1 MRVTV
6 PPAPLRPVPP
16 RPAPPSRPSPPAGS
30 AHRRRAGRGF
40 WHYGVGMAAA
50 DTSPEVAA
58 EGREPLLSPG
68 EEAAAEGESRDIV
81 ETQEHYKS
89 RWRSIWIM
97 YLTMFLSSVGF
108 SIVIMSVWP
117 YLQKIDPTADASFL
131 GWIIASYSIGQ
142 MVASP
147 LFGLWSNYRPRR
159 EPLVV
164 STAISVAANC
174 LYAYVHV
181 PHSHNKY
188 YMLTARA
195 LVGFGAGNVAVVR
208 SYIAGATSLT
218 ERTSAMANTSACQAV
233 GFILGPVFQTCF
245 TLIGEE
251 GITWKLLHL
260 QLNMYTAPVLF
271 GAFLG
276 VINIILIFA
285 IFREH
290 RVDDMGRE
298 CKSVNFEGEGGVL
311 DQDAEGNVDH
321 AAVVALNFLFFVIL
335 FVFAVFETIAT
346 PLTMD
351 MYSWTRKEAVF
362 YNGIILSVV
371 GIESVVVFMVVKTLS
386 KRTGERAILHGGL
399 LIVLVGFFILLPW
412 GKKLPNIQWQEVKNN
427 SIPRP
432 TSTEMFVPFWSLEVM
447 QLPSNDTVEPV
458 GCPVTQSWCLNTPM
472 IYLAQY
478 ISSDIL
484 IGLGYPVCNVMSYT
498 LYSKILGPKPQGV
511 YMGWLTASGS
521 GARILGP
528 VFVSQIYTHL
538 GPRWAFSL
546 ICGVVVVSLLVLE
559 IVYKRLI
566 AFSVRYGRMQEE
578 NC

>member
-1 MRVTV
+1 
-6 PPAPLRPVPP
+6 
-16 RPAPPSRPSPPAGS
+16 
-30 AHRRRAGRGF
+30 
-40 WHYGVGMAAA
+40 MAAA
-50 DTSPEVAA
+50 LSGTAAVA
-58 EGREPLLSPG
+58 EGQEPLLSPG
-68 EEAAAEGESRDIV
+68 GEEDNRDV
-81 ETQEHYKS
+81 LETQEHYKS

-97 YLTMFLSSVGF
+97 HLTMFLSSVGF
-108 SIVIMSVWP
+108 SIVVMSVWP

-147 LFGLWSNYRPRR
+147 LFGFWSNYRPRR

-164 STAISVAANC
+164 STIISVAANC

-188 YMLTARA
+188 YMLIARA

-208 SYIAGATSLT
+208 SYIAGATSLA

-251 GITWKLLHL
+251 GVTWELVHL
-260 QLNMYTAPVLF
+260 QLTMYTAPVLF
-271 GAFLG
+271 GALLG

-290 RVDDMGRE
+290 RVDDMGWQCR
-298 CKSVNFEGEGGVL
+298 SINFEGEESGVL
-311 DQDAEGNVDH
+311 DQDAEGNIDQV
-321 AAVVALNFLFFVIL
+321 AVVAVNFLFFVIL

-351 MYSWTRKEAVF
+351 MYSWTRKEAVL
-362 YNGIILSVV
+362 YNGIILGVV
-371 GIESVVVFMVVKTLS
+371 GVESVIVFMVVKTLS
-386 KRTGERAILHGGL
+386 KKTGERAILHGGL

-412 GKKLPNIQWQEVKNN
+412 GKKLPNIQWQEIKNN
-427 SIPRP
+427 SIPR
-432 TSTEMFVPFWSLEVM
+432 TMLIPFWSLQAM
-447 QLPSNDTVEPV
+447 QLPSNRTAEPT
-458 GCPVTQSWCLNTPM
+458 GCPVSQSWCLNTPM

-546 ICGVVVVSLLVLE
+546 ICGIVVLSLLVLE
-559 IVYKRLI
+559 IVYKRLV
-566 AFSVRYGRMQEE
+566 AFSVRYGRMQE
-578 NC
+578 

>member
-1 MRVTV
+1 M
-6 PPAPLRPVPP
+6 A
-16 RPAPPSRPSPPAGS
+16 AAGS
-30 AHRRRAGRGF
+30 A
-40 WHYGVGMAAA
+40 
-50 DTSPEVAA
+50 PEARPD
-58 EGREPLLSPG
+58 GREPLLGSAG
-68 EEAAAEGESRDIV
+68 VTADEEEEEESRDVV
-81 ETQEHYKS
+81 ESQEHYKS

-147 LFGLWSNYRPRR
+147 LFGLWSNHRPRR
-159 EPLVV
+159 EPLVI

-181 PHSHNKY
+181 PHGHNKY

-251 GITWKLLHL
+251 GVTWKFLCL
-260 QLNMYTAPVLF
+260 QLNMYTTPVLF
-271 GAFLG
+271 GALLG

-290 RVDDMGRE
+290 RVDDMGRQY
-298 CKSVNFEGEGGVL
+298 KSINSDGEGSDVL
-311 DQDAEGNVDH
+311 DQNTEGSIDH
-321 AAVVALNFLFFVIL
+321 VAVVALNVLFFVIL

-362 YNGIILSVV
+362 YNGIILSVI
-371 GIESVVVFMVVKTLS
+371 GIESVIVFMVVKTLS
-386 KRTGERAILHGGL
+386 KKTGERAILHAGL

-412 GKKLPNIQWQEVKNN
+412 GKKLPNIQWQEIKNN
-427 SIPRP
+427 SIPRTAP
-432 TSTEMFVPFWSLEVM
+432 SEMLAPFWSLPEL
-447 QLPSNDTVEPV
+447 QLPSNHTAEPV

-478 ISSDIL
+478 ISSDVL

-498 LYSKILGPKPQGV
+498 LYSKVLGPKPQGV

-521 GARILGP
+521 AARILGP

-546 ICGVVVVSLLVLE
+546 ICGVVVASLLLLE

>member
-1 MRVTV
+1 
-6 PPAPLRPVPP
+6 
-16 RPAPPSRPSPPAGS
+16 
-30 AHRRRAGRGF
+30 
-40 WHYGVGMAAA
+40 MAAA
-50 DTSPEVAA
+50 GFAPGARPEGQ
-58 EGREPLLSPG
+58 ESLLGSAG
-68 EEAAAEGESRDIV
+68 AAADDEEDDDEEESRDVI

-97 YLTMFLSSVGF
+97 YLTMFLSSIELTPVF
-108 SIVIMSVWP
+108 
-117 YLQKIDPTADASFL
+117 LQIDPTADASFL

-159 EPLVV
+159 EPLVI

-174 LYAYVHV
+174 LYAYVHL

-233 GFILGPVFQTCF
+233 GFILGPGSDALNQNT
-245 TLIGEE
+245 E
-251 GITWKLLHL
+251 GSI
-260 QLNMYTAPVLF
+260 
-271 GAFLG
+271 
-276 VINIILIFA
+276 
-285 IFREH
+285 
-290 RVDDMGRE
+290 
-298 CKSVNFEGEGGVL
+298 
-311 DQDAEGNVDH
+311 DH
-321 AAVVALNFLFFVIL
+321 IAVVALNILFFVIL

-362 YNGIILSVV
+362 YNGIILSTI
-371 GIESVVVFMVVKTLS
+371 GIESVIVFMMVKVLS
-386 KRTGERAILHGGL
+386 KKTGERAILHAGL

-412 GKKLPNIQWQEVKNN
+412 GKKLPNIQWQEIRNN
-427 SIPRP
+427 SIPRTAP
-432 TSTEMFVPFWSLEVM
+432 SEMLVPFWSLPDL
-447 QLPSNDTVEPV
+447 QLPSNHTVEPV

-478 ISSDIL
+478 ISSDVL

-498 LYSKILGPKPQGV
+498 LYSKVLGPKPQGV

-528 VFVSQIYTHL
+528 IFVSQIYTHL

-546 ICGVVVVSLLVLE
+546 ICGVVVVSLLLLE

-566 AFSVRYGRMQEE
+566 AFSIRYGRMQED

>member
-1 MRVTV
+1 
-6 PPAPLRPVPP
+6 
-16 RPAPPSRPSPPAGS
+16 
-30 AHRRRAGRGF
+30 
-40 WHYGVGMAAA
+40 
-50 DTSPEVAA
+50 
-58 EGREPLLSPG
+58 
-68 EEAAAEGESRDIV
+68 
-81 ETQEHYKS
+81 
-89 RWRSIWIM
+89 
-97 YLTMFLSSVGF
+97 MFLSSVGF

-147 LFGLWSNYRPRR
+147 LFGVWSNYRPRR

-164 STAISVAANC
+164 STTISVAANC
-174 LYAYVHV
+174 LYAYVHL

-195 LVGFGAGNVAVVR
+195 LVGFGAE
-208 SYIAGATSLT
+208 S
-218 ERTSAMANTSACQAV
+218 
-233 GFILGPVFQTCF
+233 
-245 TLIGEE
+245 
-251 GITWKLLHL
+251 
-260 QLNMYTAPVLF
+260 
-271 GAFLG
+271 
-276 VINIILIFA
+276 
-285 IFREH
+285 
-290 RVDDMGRE
+290 
-298 CKSVNFEGEGGVL
+298 GGL
-311 DQDAEGNVDH
+311 DQDAEGNIDH
-321 AAVVALNFLFFVIL
+321 VAVVAINVLFFVIL

-371 GIESVVVFMVVKTLS
+371 GIESVIVFMVVKTLS
-386 KRTGERAILHGGL
+386 KKTGERAILHGGL
-399 LIVLVGFFILLPW
+399 LVVLVGFFILLPW
-412 GKKLPNIQWQEVKNN
+412 GKKLPNIQWQEIKNN
-427 SIPRP
+427 SIPRA
-432 TSTEMFVPFWSLEVM
+432 TSTEMLMPFWSLQAL
-447 QLPSNDTVEPV
+447 QLPSNHTAEPV
-458 GCPVTQSWCLNTPM
+458 GCPITQSWCLNTPM

-478 ISSDIL
+478 ITSDIL

-546 ICGVVVVSLLVLE
+546 ICGVVVVSLLLLE

>member
-1 MRVTV
+1 VF
-6 PPAPLRPVPP
+6 LN
-16 RPAPPSRPSPPAGS
+16 
-30 AHRRRAGRGF
+30 
-40 WHYGVGMAAA
+40 
-50 DTSPEVAA
+50 
-58 EGREPLLSPG
+58 
-68 EEAAAEGESRDIV
+68 ESV
-81 ETQEHYKS
+81 HLFPQ
-89 RWRSIWIM
+89 
-97 YLTMFLSSVGF
+97 
-108 SIVIMSVWP
+108 
-117 YLQKIDPTADASFL
+117 IDPTADASFL

-142 MVASP
+142 MLASP

-159 EPLVV
+159 EPLVI

-233 GFILGPVFQTCF
+233 GFILGP
-245 TLIGEE
+245 
-251 GITWKLLHL
+251 
-260 QLNMYTAPVLF
+260 
-271 GAFLG
+271 
-276 VINIILIFA
+276 
-285 IFREH
+285 EH
-290 RVDDMGRE
+290 RVDDMGRQ
-298 CKSVNFEGEGGVL
+298 CKSVNFEGEGT
-311 DQDAEGNVDH
+311 EGEGI
-321 AAVVALNFLFFVIL
+321 LFFL
-335 FVFAVFETIAT
+335 ETT

-371 GIESVVVFMVVKTLS
+371 GIESVIVFMVVKMLA
-386 KRTGERAILHGGL
+386 KKTGERAILHGGL

-412 GKKLPNIQWQEVKNN
+412 GKKLPNIQWQEIKNN
-427 SIPRP
+427 SIPRTTP
-432 TSTEMFVPFWSLEVM
+432 TEMLMPFWSLQAM
-447 QLPSNDTVEPV
+447 QPPSNHTAEPV
-458 GCPVTQSWCLNTPM
+458 GCPVTQSWCLNTPV

-546 ICGVVVVSLLVLE
+546 ICGVVVVSLLLLE

>member
-1 MRVTV
+1 M
-6 PPAPLRPVPP
+6 A
-16 RPAPPSRPSPPAGS
+16 SAGP
-30 AHRRRAGRGF
+30 
-40 WHYGVGMAAA
+40 AAA
-50 DTSPEVAA
+50 D
-58 EGREPLLSPG
+58 GKEPLLG
-68 EEAAAEGESRDIV
+68 AGEAAAEGEEDEESRDVV

-159 EPLVV
+159 EPLVI

-195 LVGFGAGNVAVVR
+195 LVGFGA
-208 SYIAGATSLT
+208 

-251 GITWKLLHL
+251 GVTWELIRL

-271 GAFLG
+271 GALLG

-290 RVDDMGRE
+290 RVDDMGRQ
-298 CKSVNFEGEGGVL
+298 CKSINSEGEENDAL
-311 DQDAEGNVDH
+311 DQDTEGNVDH
-321 AAVVALNFLFFVIL
+321 VAVVALNVLFFVIL

-362 YNGIILSVV
+362 YNGIILSVI
-371 GIESVVVFMVVKTLS
+371 GIESVIVFMVVKMLS
-386 KRTGERAILHGGL
+386 KKTGERAILHGGL

-412 GKKLPNIQWQEVKNN
+412 GKKLPNIQWQEIKNN
-427 SIPRP
+427 SIPRTVP
-432 TSTEMFVPFWSLEVM
+432 TEMLMPFWSLQEM
-447 QLPSNDTVEPV
+447 QLPSNHTAEPV
-458 GCPVTQSWCLNTPM
+458 GCPLTQSWCLNTPM
-472 IYLAQY
+472 VYLAQY
-478 ISSDIL
+478 LSSDVL

-546 ICGVVVVSLLVLE
+546 ICGVVVLSLLLLE

-566 AFSVRYGRMQEE
+566 AFSVRYRRMQEE

>member
-1 MRVTV
+1 
-6 PPAPLRPVPP
+6 
-16 RPAPPSRPSPPAGS
+16 
-30 AHRRRAGRGF
+30 
-40 WHYGVGMAAA
+40 
-50 DTSPEVAA
+50 
-58 EGREPLLSPG
+58 
-68 EEAAAEGESRDIV
+68 
-81 ETQEHYKS
+81 
-89 RWRSIWIM
+89 M

-147 LFGLWSNYRPRR
+147 LFGVWSNYRPRR

-164 STAISVAANC
+164 STTISVAANC
-174 LYAYVHV
+174 LYAYVHL

-195 LVGFGAGNVAVVR
+195 LVGFGA
-208 SYIAGATSLT
+208 
-218 ERTSAMANTSACQAV
+218 
-233 GFILGPVFQTCF
+233 VFQTCF

-251 GITWKLLHL
+251 GVTWKLIHL

-271 GAFLG
+271 GALLG

-290 RVDDMGRE
+290 RVDDMGRQ
-298 CKSVNFEGEGGVL
+298 CKSINFEEESGGL
-311 DQDAEGNVDH
+311 DQDAEGNIDH
-321 AAVVALNFLFFVIL
+321 VAVVAINVLFFVIL

-371 GIESVVVFMVVKTLS
+371 GIESVIVFMVVKTLS
-386 KRTGERAILHGGL
+386 KKTGERAILHGGL
-399 LIVLVGFFILLPW
+399 LVVLVGFFILLPW
-412 GKKLPNIQWQEVKNN
+412 GKKLPNIQWQEIKNN
-427 SIPRP
+427 SIPRA
-432 TSTEMFVPFWSLEVM
+432 TSTEMLMPFWSLQAL
-447 QLPSNDTVEPV
+447 QLPSNHTAEPV
-458 GCPVTQSWCLNTPM
+458 GCPITQSWCLNTPM

-478 ISSDIL
+478 ITSDIL

-546 ICGVVVVSLLVLE
+546 ICGVVVVSLLLLE

>member
-1 MRVTV
+1 
-6 PPAPLRPVPP
+6 
-16 RPAPPSRPSPPAGS
+16 
-30 AHRRRAGRGF
+30 
-40 WHYGVGMAAA
+40 MAAA
-50 DTSPEVAA
+50 VSSPEVAA
-58 EGREPLLSPG
+58 EGQEPLLSPG
-68 EEAAAEGESRDIV
+68 EAAEEEESRDVV

-159 EPLVV
+159 EPLVI

-208 SYIAGATSLT
+208 SYISGATSLT

-251 GITWKLLHL
+251 GITWKLVYL

-271 GAFLG
+271 GALLG

-285 IFREH
+285 IFSSKFLESIEWMTW
-290 RVDDMGRE
+290 D
-298 CKSVNFEGEGGVL
+298 
-311 DQDAEGNVDH
+311 GNAKVSI
-321 AAVVALNFLFFVIL
+321 FMEKKM
-335 FVFAVFETIAT
+335 VFRIRTQKETWTMLLCIAT

-371 GIESVVVFMVVKTLS
+371 GIESVIVFMVVKRLS
-386 KRTGERAILHGGL
+386 KKTGERAILHGGL

-412 GKKLPNIQWQEVKNN
+412 GKKLPNIQWQEIKNN
-427 SIPRP
+427 SIPRT
-432 TSTEMFVPFWSLEVM
+432 TSTEMLMPFWSLQAM
-447 QLPSNDTVEPV
+447 QLPSNHTVEPV

-546 ICGVVVVSLLVLE
+546 ICGVVVVSLLLLE

>member
-1 MRVTV
+1 
-6 PPAPLRPVPP
+6 
-16 RPAPPSRPSPPAGS
+16 
-30 AHRRRAGRGF
+30 
-40 WHYGVGMAAA
+40 MA
-50 DTSPEVAA
+50 AA
-58 EGREPLLSPG
+58 EGREPLLGPG
-68 EEAAAEGESRDIV
+68 EEERERQQRQRDRDVV
-81 ETQEHYKS
+81 ETQEHHKS

-251 GITWKLLHL
+251 GITWKSIHL

-271 GAFLG
+271 GALLG
-276 VINIILIFA
+276 IINIILIFA

-290 RVDDMGRE
+290 RVDDMGRQ
-298 CKSVNFEGEGGVL
+298 CSSINSEGEESSVL
-311 DQDAEGNVDH
+311 DEDAEGNTDH
-321 AAVVALNFLFFVIL
+321 VAVVAVNFLFFVIL

-351 MYSWTRKEAVF
+351 MYSWTREKAVF
-362 YNGIILSVV
+362 YNGIILSAIGV
-371 GIESVVVFMVVKTLS
+371 ESVIVFLVVKMLS
-386 KRTGERAILHGGL
+386 KKTGERAILHAGL
-399 LIVLVGFFILLPW
+399 LIVLIGFFILLPW
-412 GKKLPNIQWQEVKNN
+412 GKRLPNIQWQEIKNN
-427 SIPRP
+427 SIPQTTP
-432 TSTEMFVPFWSLEVM
+432 SEMVMPFWSLQPM
-447 QLPSNDTVEPV
+447 QLSSNHSEPA

-478 ISSDIL
+478 ITSDIL

-566 AFSVRYGRMQEE
+566 AFSVRHGRMQEE
-578 NC
+578 SC

>member
-1 MRVTV
+1 
-6 PPAPLRPVPP
+6 
-16 RPAPPSRPSPPAGS
+16 
-30 AHRRRAGRGF
+30 
-40 WHYGVGMAAA
+40 MA
-50 DTSPEVAA
+50 AA
-58 EGREPLLSPG
+58 EGREPLLRAG
-68 EEAAAEGESRDIV
+68 EEEQERQQQQQGRDVV
-81 ETQEHYKS
+81 ETEEHYKS

-174 LYAYVHV
+174 LYAYVHL

-251 GITWKLLHL
+251 GITWKSIHL

-271 GAFLG
+271 GALLG
-276 VINIILIFA
+276 IINIILTFA

-290 RVDDMGRE
+290 RVDDMGRQ
-298 CKSVNFEGEGGVL
+298 CNSINFEREEGGVL
-311 DQDAEGNVDH
+311 DQDAEGNIDH
-321 AAVVALNFLFFVIL
+321 VAVVAVNFLFFVIL
-335 FVFAVFETIAT
+335 FVFAVFET
-346 PLTMD
+346 
-351 MYSWTRKEAVF
+351 
-362 YNGIILSVV
+362 
-371 GIESVVVFMVVKTLS
+371 
-386 KRTGERAILHGGL
+386 TGERAILHGGL
-399 LIVLVGFFILLPW
+399 LIILIGFFILLPW
-412 GKKLPNIQWQEVKNN
+412 GKKLPNIQWQEIKNN
-427 SIPRP
+427 SVPQTTP
-432 TSTEMFVPFWSLEVM
+432 SEMVMPFWSFRAM
-447 QLPSNDTVEPV
+447 QLSSNHSEPA
-458 GCPVTQSWCLNTPM
+458 GCPITQSWCLNTPM

-546 ICGVVVVSLLVLE
+546 ICGVVVLSLLVLE

-566 AFSVRYGRMQEE
+566 AFSVRHGRMQEE
-578 NC
+578 SC

>member
-1 MRVTV
+1 
-6 PPAPLRPVPP
+6 
-16 RPAPPSRPSPPAGS
+16 
-30 AHRRRAGRGF
+30 
-40 WHYGVGMAAA
+40 
-50 DTSPEVAA
+50 
-58 EGREPLLSPG
+58 
-68 EEAAAEGESRDIV
+68 
-81 ETQEHYKS
+81 
-89 RWRSIWIM
+89 M

-195 LVGFGAGNVAVVR
+195 LVGFGA
-208 SYIAGATSLT
+208 
-218 ERTSAMANTSACQAV
+218 
-233 GFILGPVFQTCF
+233 VFQTCF

-251 GITWKLLHL
+251 GITWKLVHL

-271 GAFLG
+271 GALLG

-290 RVDDMGRE
+290 RVDDMGRQW
-298 CKSVNFEGEGGVL
+298 KSINFEGEGTY
-311 DQDAEGNVDH
+311 DAEGSVDH
-321 AAVVALNFLFFVIL
+321 VAVVAINFLFFVIL

-371 GIESVVVFMVVKTLS
+371 GIESVIVFMVVKMLS

-412 GKKLPNIQWQEVKNN
+412 GKKLPNIQWQELKNN
-427 SIPRP
+427 SIPRT
-432 TSTEMFVPFWSLEVM
+432 TSTEMLMPFWSLQAM
-447 QLPSNDTVEPV
+447 QLPSNHTVEPV

-546 ICGVVVVSLLVLE
+546 ICGVVVVSLLLLE

>member
-1 MRVTV
+1 
-6 PPAPLRPVPP
+6 
-16 RPAPPSRPSPPAGS
+16 
-30 AHRRRAGRGF
+30 
-40 WHYGVGMAAA
+40 MAAA
-50 DTSPEVAA
+50 VSGPEVAA
-58 EGREPLLSPG
+58 EGQEPLLSPG
-68 EEAAAEGESRDIV
+68 EAAEEESRDVV

-218 ERTSAMANTSACQAV
+218 ERTSAMANTSACQAI

-251 GITWKLLHL
+251 GITWKLVNL

-271 GAFLG
+271 GALLG

-285 IFREH
+285 ILREH
-290 RVDDMGRE
+290 RVDDMGRQ
-298 CKSVNFEGEGGVL
+298 CKSINFEGEESGAL

-321 AAVVALNFLFFVIL
+321 VAVVAINFLFFVIL

-371 GIESVVVFMVVKTLS
+371 GVESVIVFMVVKTLS
-386 KRTGERAILHGGL
+386 KKTGERAILHGGL

-412 GKKLPNIQWQEVKNN
+412 GKKLPNIQWQGCLHGMVNCLWKWSTNTWACFCQLRFKLWLASCGAASSHSYKTWSCIHSQVKTDRFCTKDMCYTIKEKRCRAKL
-427 SIPRP
+427 SVPRP
-432 TSTEMFVPFWSLEVM
+432 RYNSVSWGSSIRTVIQQLKLEQSPEVLIPL
-447 QLPSNDTVEPV
+447 QLPF
-458 GCPVTQSWCLNTPM
+458 
-472 IYLAQY
+472 
-478 ISSDIL
+478 DI
-484 IGLGYPVCNVMSYT
+484 
-498 LYSKILGPKPQGV
+498 Q
-511 YMGWLTASGS
+511 A
-521 GARILGP
+521 
-528 VFVSQIYTHL
+528 
-538 GPRWAFSL
+538 
-546 ICGVVVVSLLVLE
+546 
-559 IVYKRLI
+559 
-566 AFSVRYGRMQEE
+566 
-578 NC
+578 